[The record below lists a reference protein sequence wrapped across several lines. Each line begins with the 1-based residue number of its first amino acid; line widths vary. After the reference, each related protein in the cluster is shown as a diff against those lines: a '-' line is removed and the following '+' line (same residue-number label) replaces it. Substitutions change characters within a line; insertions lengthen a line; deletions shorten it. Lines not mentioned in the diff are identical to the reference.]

1 MRPRLSALLTAL
13 GLVLLTGCEDVPP
26 LSDELRAER
35 AAIAYP
41 KLIPAGEIT
50 GQVPPRATDARSAP
64 DLEERAARLRAR
76 AARLSGPVIDAET
89 RDRMETGVEP

>member
-1 MRPRLSALLTAL
+1 MRPRLSALSVV
-13 GLVLLTGCEDVPP
+13 LVIVLVTGCAEVPP

-35 AAIAYP
+35 GTIAYP

-50 GQVPPRATDARSAP
+50 GQVPPPATDARSAP

-76 AARLSGPVIDAET
+76 AARLGGPVIDAET
-89 RDRMETGVEP
+89 RDRMETGVQQ